1 VKRALVRTPGGFAAA
16 GREFS
21 VDGRLVVIAVGK
33 ASLAMSAAAA
43 EVFGPLVSGGCIV
56 APHGYS
62 SDSRRISA
70 MRIVHAGHPV
80 PDERGQEAAHQV
92 RAITAGL
99 GAKDTC
105 LFMVSGGSSSLLP
118 DPVPGVSLGD
128 LIETTSLLLKSGAD
142 IRELNVV
149 RKHLSNISGGRLA
162 GVCKGTMVT
171 LAVSDVVG
179 DDLSVVGSG
188 PTVADPSTF
197 SDALAVLIR
206 HDLAA
211 RVPSGVI
218 AALERGRAGLVEE
231 SIKSLPARHSAFIV
245 VSSALAVDAAAAQ
258 ARLCGFAPL
267 VLTSTMTGEAR
278 VAGRHLASVALES
291 GRSGRPVPA
300 PACIIAAGET
310 TVTVRG
316 DGTGGRNQEI
326 ALAAALELRGEQGIL
341 LTSFATDGREG
352 NTDAAGAYASGDTAA
367 SGERAG
373 MDAHACLERN
383 DAHAFLGAAGEL
395 IVTGL
400 TGTNVNDIS
409 FALIDR
415 H

>member
-1 VKRALVRTPGGFAAA
+1 
-16 GREFS
+16 
-21 VDGRLVVIAVGK
+21 
-33 ASLAMSAAAA
+33 M
-43 EVFGPLVSGGCIV
+43 
-56 APHGYS
+56 
-62 SDSRRISA
+62 
-70 MRIVHAGHPV
+70 
-80 PDERGQEAAHQV
+80 
-92 RAITAGL
+92 
-99 GAKDTC
+99 
-105 LFMVSGGSSSLLP
+105 
-118 DPVPGVSLGD
+118 
-128 LIETTSLLLKSGAD
+128 
-142 IRELNVV
+142 
-149 RKHLSNISGGRLA
+149 
-162 GVCKGTMVT
+162 
-171 LAVSDVVG
+171 
-179 DDLSVVGSG
+179 
-188 PTVADPSTF
+188 
-197 SDALAVLIR
+197 
-206 HDLAA
+206 
-211 RVPSGVI
+211 
-218 AALERGRAGLVEE
+218 EE